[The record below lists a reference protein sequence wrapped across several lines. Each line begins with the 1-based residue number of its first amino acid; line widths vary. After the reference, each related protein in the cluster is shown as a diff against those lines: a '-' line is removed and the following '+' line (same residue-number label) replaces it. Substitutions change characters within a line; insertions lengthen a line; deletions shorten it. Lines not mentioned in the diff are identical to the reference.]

1 MATNKATRI
10 LARQK
15 VDRATYLRVAMRMTW
30 AQVAESL
37 LPCPAHQPSGAVEC
51 PLCIRLY
58 ASAGS
63 ACKAVSAHLRDEEA
77 LSAEQRDDARREQLA
92 TLDVVIRRQVAIATA
107 SSSDPSDSSRA
118 ATAALRALDQRAKLL
133 GLYAPTKIEVTDS
146 LNREIED
153 ALRELAETPLPARL
167 DEG

>member
-15 VDRATYLRVAMRMTW
+15 VDRATYLRVVARMTW

-37 LPCPAHQPSGAVEC
+37 LPCPAHQPAGSGDC
-51 PLCIRLY
+51 SLCIRLY

-63 ACKAVSAHLRDEEA
+63 ACKAVSAHLREEEA
-77 LSAEQRDDARREQLA
+77 LSAELREDARREQLSA
-92 TLDVVIRRQVAIATA
+92 LDAIIRKTMT
-107 SSSDPSDSSRA
+107 DSVTGEKAQDRARA

-133 GLYAPTKIEVTDS
+133 GLYAPTKIEVTNELDQQ
-146 LNREIED
+146 IEEE
-153 ALRELAETPLPARL
+153 LRAIAELGAV
-167 DEG
+167 D